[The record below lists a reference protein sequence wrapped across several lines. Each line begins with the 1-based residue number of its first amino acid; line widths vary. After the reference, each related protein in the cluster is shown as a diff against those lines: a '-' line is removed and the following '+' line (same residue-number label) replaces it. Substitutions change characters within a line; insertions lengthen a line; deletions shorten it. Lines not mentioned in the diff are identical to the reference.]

1 MLEKEYA
8 LKLKERVEKELHE
21 DKSNALFIYSYQCK
35 DHEKCDYKILQE
47 ECEKLNFHLYN
58 FKDSPIYKEMLNKEK
73 CSKLKSFIVYSDYSL
88 TLSKSFK
95 DAYPKRPKQ

>member
-35 DHEKCDYKILQE
+35 DLEKCDYKILQE
-47 ECEKLNFHLYN
+47 ECE
-58 FKDSPIYKEMLNKEK
+58 
-73 CSKLKSFIVYSDYSL
+73 
-88 TLSKSFK
+88 
-95 DAYPKRPKQ
+95 